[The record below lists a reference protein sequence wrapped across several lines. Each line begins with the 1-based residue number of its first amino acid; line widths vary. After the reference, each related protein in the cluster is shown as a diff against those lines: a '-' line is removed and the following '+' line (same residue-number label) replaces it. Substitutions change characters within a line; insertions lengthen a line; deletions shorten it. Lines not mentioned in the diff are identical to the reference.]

1 MVKIYFIRKYDREAS
16 KIQIIFW
23 ERGNNMNGIS
33 FYKEEIRDC
42 NAVYFTE
49 EFFNVKNDGSIDV
62 SNELQNAIKTVV
74 DKAGYG
80 VLFIPEGEYLLS
92 KTIYVP
98 KAVRL
103 IGYGDNR
110 PHFILKIMQKDLM
123 NHILR
128 TRVDLNIYFGLLTN

>member
-1 MVKIYFIRKYDREAS
+1 
-16 KIQIIFW
+16 
-23 ERGNNMNGIS
+23 MNGIS

-110 PHFILKIMQKDLM
+110 PHFYIK
-123 NHILR
+123 R
-128 TRVDLNIYFGLLTN
+128 

>member
-1 MVKIYFIRKYDREAS
+1 
-16 KIQIIFW
+16 
-23 ERGNNMNGIS
+23 MNGIS

-80 VLFIPEGEYLLS
+80 VLFTASTRIT
-92 KTIYVP
+92 KTSSGI
-98 KAVRL
+98 
-103 IGYGDNR
+103 
-110 PHFILKIMQKDLM
+110 
-123 NHILR
+123 
-128 TRVDLNIYFGLLTN
+128 T

>member
-1 MVKIYFIRKYDREAS
+1 
-16 KIQIIFW
+16 
-23 ERGNNMNGIS
+23 MNGIS

-80 VLFIPEGEYLLS
+80 VLFIPEGVTEQLKEETQMLWAQ
-92 KTIYVP
+92 KMNNIRARAEEIVREEIIYCN
-98 KAVRL
+98 
-103 IGYGDNR
+103 G
-110 PHFILKIMQKDLM
+110 
-123 NHILR
+123 
-128 TRVDLNIYFGLLTN
+128 